1 MRNSALFR
9 RDIRDL
15 GSKLEREAGIKI
27 TSGGGISCFH
37 GVGIRDSGF
46 ERGTEWDPGFQS
58 LFSRASETLE
68 FALPFFS
75 RTLLSRHARQISER
89 RIPPKLTSAKTT
101 SWQKQTYCVYCAYG
115 CASRNAFIRK
125 KCSEPKFQGTW
136 RRWKLW
142 NKLSR
147 VFTGHLLNMG
157 MRKLSFTDMTIICAY
172 LSATHW
178 ILLWPF
184 KRYIFFLSFC
194 VKFVLLIINLT
205 EKSLWKVSGIWISR
219 QKGAGS
225 RD

>member
-1 MRNSALFR
+1 MGFR
-9 RDIRDL
+9 
-15 GSKLEREAGIKI
+15 
-27 TSGGGISCFH
+27 
-37 GVGIRDSGF
+37 
-46 ERGTEWDPGFQS
+46 S
-58 LFSRASETLE
+58 LFLRVLLKPWSSRRHFFLHSA
-68 FALPFFS
+68 FAS
-75 RTLLSRHARQISER
+75 RTTDQRKKDTSKIDQRKNHQLAETNLLCLLCVWLCEQECVHSE
-89 RIPPKLTSAKTT
+89 
-101 SWQKQTYCVYCAYG
+101 
-115 CASRNAFIRK
+115 K
-125 KCSEPKFQGTW
+125 KCSAPKFQGTW
-136 RRWKLW
+136 RHWKLW

-157 MRKLSFTDMTIICAY
+157 MRKLSSTDMTVICAY
-172 LSATHW
+172 LSATYW